1 MRKLWIVCGIALLT
15 ACATQHGTRVSCDSK
30 LRPINAPA
38 TQVAAP
44 LAGTE
49 PVKAMNGAP

>member
-15 ACATQHGTRVSCDSK
+15 ACATQHGARVSCDSK